1 MWLRDMKWANA
12 VGEAALIDVQTLGGH
27 KPSNLPK
34 KCNARA
40 SCEAQESK
48 VCLYSNFRFKG
59 KRILKR
65 FPIKTLIKK
74 VECLI
79 NIKGNLRTRK
89 IIRLYFIM
97 IKGSSIHREHTSLLA
112 MCATKNHLKICKAN
126 LTELNRKLDKFTV
139 TVRDFYT
146 PLSGW

>member
-1 MWLRDMKWANA
+1 MTQSHEVSKCCWRSSADRRANA
-12 VGEAALIDVQTLGGH
+12 GWPQAFQFA
-27 KPSNLPK
+27 K